1 MRPIIFQGIMGRS
14 FKNHLS
20 DYKPGTVITI
30 DKSKFARY
38 TKQTLD
44 RILKDESAL
53 KKPSVYTGELY
64 WGRRNS
70 VARVNLTNVGL
81 M

>member
-1 MRPIIFQGIMGRS
+1 MRISGFQGMVGRH
-14 FKNHLS
+14 FKNHLP
-20 DYKPGTVITI
+20 DYKPGTSIAI

-53 KKPSVYTGELY
+53 KKPSVYTGE
-64 WGRRNS
+64 
-70 VARVNLTNVGL
+70 
-81 M
+81 

>member
-1 MRPIIFQGIMGRS
+1 MVGRH
-14 FKNHLS
+14 FKNHLP
-20 DYKPGTVITI
+20 DYKPGTSIAI

-53 KKPSVYTGELY
+53 KKPSVYTGE
-64 WGRRNS
+64 
-70 VARVNLTNVGL
+70 
-81 M
+81 